1 MLLIL
6 LVFVVLETLAEK
18 LLTFWTDFFVGKEEL
33 QIEGGRVAGLVSEIG
48 LMRGVHSKVL
58 IFR

>member
-18 LLTFWTDFFVGKEEL
+18 LLAFYLVFFAEKEEL
-33 QIEGGRVAGLVSEIG
+33 QIEGGKVADLV
-48 LMRGVHSKVL
+48 
-58 IFR
+58 